1 MNEAP
6 GWATL
11 QRVIFPP
18 ESGVDTMSL
27 YADAGPATGAR
38 FKESDEFA
46 RNTKPV
52 EEKLSNALKTV
63 LSDPEVV
70 AQMERGGTIPRWL
83 SPDDLAATIV
93 RDEERWAAV
102 IRDAGI
108 RTD

>member
-52 EEKLSNALKTV
+52 EEKLHLVGSSSRDV
-63 LSDPEVV
+63 HF
-70 AQMERGGTIPRWL
+70 
-83 SPDDLAATIV
+83 DDLLSRTIKQV
-93 RDEERWAAV
+93 
-102 IRDAGI
+102 
-108 RTD
+108 